1 MATVKQT
8 IEDAWRLLR
17 GRVPG
22 QLVIQITDQCNAR
35 CPQCGMRVTEAF
47 SRSRLRTEAVY
58 EMIDAAA
65 ERGVRA
71 ISFTGGEP
79 FLFKS
84 ELIRMIRHA
93 GAAGIPFIRTGT
105 NGFMFAGF
113 DRPGFRDRVCRLA
126 DALADTPLRNLWISI
141 DSSVPRIHETMRGFP
156 GVIRGIERAL
166 PIFHDRGIFPA
177 ANLGINRNIAGPGA
191 LEAAEDADPKAIVEA
206 FRSAFRRFYGFV
218 RDLGFTTV
226 NACYPM
232 SVDDDRT
239 ETKGEGTAGLSA
251 VYAATTTDRVVRF
264 SRTEKAAM
272 FQALL
277 ETIPEFRGQI
287 RIFTPMSAVHALW
300 RAYSGT
306 GDPGYP
312 CRGGIDFFFIDAR
325 DGTVYP
331 CGYRGDEPLG
341 SMTALDPSVLDPG
354 SLCYRCDWE
363 CFRDPTELIGPLID
377 GLRAP
382 WRLAARWRRHPGAL
396 ARWVSDL
403 RYYRACDFFDGRR
416 PPDPRR
422 LAAFDRTQAEDDH
435 HGSIWRTRIAESNG

>member
-8 IEDAWRLLR
+8 IEDAWRLIR

-65 ERGVRA
+65 KRGVRA

-191 LEAAEDADPKAIVEA
+191 LEAADDADPKAVLAA

-218 RDLGFTTV
+218 RDLGFSTV

-232 SVDDDRT
+232 SVDDDRA
-239 ETKGEGTAGLSA
+239 EAKGEGTAGLSA

-264 SRTEKAAM
+264 SRIEKAAM

-300 RAYSGT
+300 RTYSGT

-341 SMTALDPSVLDPG
+341 PITGLDPSALDPG
-354 SLCYRCDWE
+354 SVCYRCDWE

-435 HGSIWRTRIAESNG
+435 HGSIWRTRIAAT

>member
-1 MATVKQT
+1 MGSVKQT
-8 IEDAWRLLR
+8 IEDARSLLR
-17 GRVPG
+17 GRIPG

-35 CPQCGMRVTEAF
+35 CPQCGMRVTEPF
-47 SRSRLRTEAVY
+47 SRSRLRTKAVY

-79 FLFKS
+79 FLFKDD
-84 ELIRMIRHA
+84 LIRMIRHA

-113 DRPGFRDRVCRLA
+113 DRPGFRSRVCRLA

-141 DSSVPRIHETMRGFP
+141 DSAVPRIHETMRGFP
-156 GVIRGIERAL
+156 GLIRGIEQAL

-191 LEAAEDADPKAIVEA
+191 LAGTTGGAPLHAA

-232 SVDDDRT
+232 SVDDDGGGAET
-239 ETKGEGTAGLSA
+239 EGPKGLTA
-251 VYAATTTDRVVRF
+251 VYAATSADRVVRF
-264 SRTEKAAM
+264 SRDEKAAM

-287 RIFTPMSAVHALW
+287 RIFTPLSAVHALW
-300 RAYSGT
+300 RTYAGT
-306 GDPGYP
+306 GEPGYP
-312 CRGGIDFFFIDAR
+312 CRGGIDFFFIEAR
-325 DGTVYP
+325 DGAVYP
-331 CGYRGDEPLG
+331 CGYRGDEPMG
-341 SMTALDPSVLDPG
+341 PISELDLSALDPG
-354 SLCYRCDWE
+354 SVCYRCEWE
-363 CFRDPTELIGPLID
+363 CFRDPTELIGPLIE
-377 GLRAP
+377 GLRSP

-396 ARWVSDL
+396 ARWVEDL

-422 LAAFDRTQAEDDH
+422 LAAFDPSQAKESH
-435 HGSIWRTRIAESNG
+435 HASIWSARIPAT